1 VLAIVFVFA
10 IKYYCSK
17 TDTSQED
24 SDMPKGTQKSVFD
37 GAPSSVIS
45 KSVLYTYCSTENS
58 LLNPLKS
65 SNNYVPAAL
74 TIGTVTFYFVFMFF
88 IWLSQET
95 VIIFLSSVNSLSFVM
110 VKFCIFLV
118 VWTEFLNTI

>member
-1 VLAIVFVFA
+1 
-10 IKYYCSK
+10 
-17 TDTSQED
+17 
-24 SDMPKGTQKSVFD
+24 MPKGTQKSVFD

-88 IWLSQET
+88 I
-95 VIIFLSSVNSLSFVM
+95 
-110 VKFCIFLV
+110 
-118 VWTEFLNTI
+118 